1 LNAGPLGRRTLAW
14 HPYELEKKE
23 PGVESPESR
32 EADFDDAREKMVRRD
47 LAARGITDERVL
59 GAFRRVRRE
68 RFVWDVDARDAYA
81 DHPLRIGEGQTI
93 SQPYMVALMTE
104 ALMLPSGP
112 RCSKALRSLGPQ
124 PSKALRSRAAKRS
137 ESGAVSKSAAV
148 TSGAS
153 ASDAAL
159 TKVLEIGT
167 GSGYQTA
174 ILAELAREVCTVE
187 RIAALSEKA
196 RATLAGQGYGN
207 IRYRVGDGTLG
218 WPEEAP
224 FDRVI
229 VTAGAPR
236 VPESLKLQLAEG
248 GRLVIPVGGGHGQDL
263 LIVTREGEDFRT
275 EKGTGCIFVKLIGEE
290 GWPA

>member
-1 LNAGPLGRRTLAW
+1 MEA
-14 HPYELEKKE
+14 
-23 PGVESPESR
+23 PGTR

-47 LAARGITDERVL
+47 LAARDITDERVL
-59 GAFRRVRRE
+59 GAFRRVPRE
-68 RFVWDVDARDAYA
+68 RFVWDVDGSDAYA

-104 ALMLPSGP
+104 VLMLPLGP
-112 RCSKALRSLGPQ
+112 RCSKALRSRIAEQ
-124 PSKALRSRAAKRS
+124 S
-137 ESGAVSKSAAV
+137 ER
-148 TSGAS
+148 GAS
-153 ASDAAL
+153 ASDAVP

-196 RATLAGQGYGN
+196 RGTLADLGYEN

-218 WPEEAP
+218 WREEAP
-224 FDRVI
+224 FDRII
-229 VTAGAPR
+229 VTAGAPG
-236 VPESLKLQLAEG
+236 VPESLKGQLADG

-263 LIVTREGEDFRT
+263 LIVTREGKEFRT

>member
-1 LNAGPLGRRTLAW
+1 M
-14 HPYELEKKE
+14 E
-23 PGVESPESR
+23 PPGAR

-59 GAFRRVRRE
+59 GAFRRVPRE
-68 RFVWDVDARDAYA
+68 RFVWDVDSSNAYA

-104 ALMLPSGP
+104 ALML
-112 RCSKALRSLGPQ
+112 ALGPQ
-124 PSKALRSRAAKRS
+124 PSKALRSRAAERS
-137 ESGAVSKSAAV
+137 ESGAVSKGAAV

-153 ASDAAL
+153 ASDAVP

-196 RATLAGQGYGN
+196 RSTLADLGYEN
-207 IRYRVGDGTLG
+207 IRYRLGDGTLG

-224 FDRVI
+224 FDRII
-229 VTAGAPR
+229 VTAGAPH
-236 VPESLKLQLAEG
+236 VPESLKGQLAEA

-263 LIVTREGEDFRT
+263 LIVTREGDEFRT

>member
-1 LNAGPLGRRTLAW
+1 VEFPGP
-14 HPYELEKKE
+14 
-23 PGVESPESR
+23 R
-32 EADFDDAREKMVRRD
+32 EADFDDEREKMVRRD

-59 GAFRRVRRE
+59 GAVRRVRRE

-104 ALMLPSGP
+104 VLKLEGP
-112 RCSKALRSLGPQ
+112 
-124 PSKALRSRAAKRS
+124 
-137 ESGAVSKSAAV
+137 E
-148 TSGAS
+148 
-153 ASDAAL
+153 
-159 TKVLEIGT
+159 KVLEIGT

-187 RIAALSEKA
+187 RIEALSERA
-196 RATLAGQGYGN
+196 RGTLADLGYEN

-224 FDRVI
+224 FDRII
-229 VTAGAPR
+229 VTAGAPS
-236 VPESLKLQLAEG
+236 VPESLKGQLAEA

-263 LIVTREGEDFRT
+263 LIVTREGDEFRT

>member
-1 LNAGPLGRRTLAW
+1 MGTP
-14 HPYELEKKE
+14 E
-23 PGVESPESR
+23 PR
-32 EADFDDAREKMVRRD
+32 EADLDDKREKMVRRD
-47 LAARGITDERVL
+47 LAARGITDERAL

-68 RFVWDVDARDAYA
+68 RFIWDVDAREAYA
-81 DHPLRIGEGQTI
+81 DHPLRIGDGQTI

-104 ALMLPSGP
+104 ALMIEG
-112 RCSKALRSLGPQ
+112 
-124 PSKALRSRAAKRS
+124 S
-137 ESGAVSKSAAV
+137 E
-148 TSGAS
+148 
-153 ASDAAL
+153 
-159 TKVLEIGT
+159 KVLEIGT

-196 RATLAGQGYGN
+196 RATLADLGYGN
-207 IRYRVGDGTLG
+207 IRYRIGDGTLG

-224 FDRVI
+224 FDRII

-236 VPESLKLQLAEG
+236 VPESLKGQLAEA

-263 LIVTREGEDFRT
+263 LIVTREGDEFRT